1 MPNVPAVS
9 MESTTWSGKVSNC
22 LIALLH
28 LHNSPS
34 ERFIIVGISAFLSF
48 EHCILHPAIEVLV
61 GVTLFLPSRS
71 DAPFRNQT
79 DNNTIMTTPGCL
91 SPIWQ
96 WIKTQFRSKREPKQ
110 LEIGYPT
117 NFRKE
122 KLCMPVTD
130 DANSGVLSGH
140 DSRQR
145 LVSEKQAVSTAVP
158 CEEDHPSLRQLH
170 RELQQLGLNK

>member
-1 MPNVPAVS
+1 MHQLFSVFPLSVRFCLSQSLVS
-9 MESTTWSGKVSNC
+9 YASSVYTLAFSSNC

-71 DAPFRNQT
+71 DARFRNQT

-110 LEIGYPT
+110 LEI
-117 NFRKE
+117 
-122 KLCMPVTD
+122 V
-130 DANSGVLSGH
+130 
-140 DSRQR
+140 R
-145 LVSEKQAVSTAVP
+145 LGPAGTMAVAWGA
-158 CEEDHPSLRQLH
+158 R
-170 RELQQLGLNK
+170 